1 MLEIA
6 QSDRHIILNIN
17 YNKNDNRFH
26 FYDTPECNPNI
37 GFFHFQFSGYIYYTD
52 TNTWCAYR
60 FGKQLQ
66 ISPHSW
72 YYSAD
77 YRQIYIINRT
87 LVSNI
92 TLFRMLRCSW
102 NNACLR
108 CSNYIFI
115 IESTLG
121 FNILRKYNC
130 MTRRETV
137 KFWDVVCLK
146 IDIWRYL
153 WLVTLAVTALCMKDY
168 RSVGEG

>member
-26 FYDTPECNPNI
+26 FYDTPECNPNMA
-37 GFFHFQFSGYIYYTD
+37 FFTFSFQDIYITR
-52 TNTWCAYR
+52 TQTH
-60 FGKQLQ
+60 GVH

-72 YYSAD
+72 YYLAD
-77 YRQIYIINRT
+77 YRQISIKSRT

-92 TLFRMLRCSW
+92 TLFRMLRCNWSI
-102 NNACLR
+102 ACLR

-121 FNILRKYNC
+121 FNILRKDNC

-153 WLVTLAVTALCMKDY
+153 WLVTLAVTALWLKDY